1 MSNMPKIIGEQGPLA
16 KLASILQEYNQVT
29 VLLSGGMDSAFL
41 LWACTQF
48 LPKDRIKA
56 VTCNSPTTPRQELA
70 RAIKTAEILG
80 VEHIIL
86 FSPEMEDE
94 DFCRNDDLRCYYCKR
109 SRLTHIKKTP
119 GQNWGTLLDGTHLD
133 DLKEYRPGMKAA
145 REFGISSPLLEAGL
159 DRAAI
164 KSLAVEYQ
172 LPLPDRPVES
182 CLATRIK
189 TGQRLDIDLMAKLD
203 ELEEAIR
210 GLGIALVR
218 ARWNSGEIRLEVR
231 SEDLPVIMD
240 NREKIIN
247 LAKKRGFSTVSLDLR
262 GYGPRDVS
270 NKESEV

>member
-1 MSNMPKIIGEQGPLA
+1 
-16 KLASILQEYNQVT
+16 
-29 VLLSGGMDSAFL
+29 
-41 LWACTQF
+41 
-48 LPKDRIKA
+48 
-56 VTCNSPTTPRQELA
+56 
-70 RAIKTAEILG
+70 
-80 VEHIIL
+80 
-86 FSPEMEDE
+86 
-94 DFCRNDDLRCYYCKR
+94 
-109 SRLTHIKKTP
+109 
-119 GQNWGTLLDGTHLD
+119 
-133 DLKEYRPGMKAA
+133 MKAA

-247 LAKKRGFSTVSLDLR
+247 LAKNRGFSTVSLDLR